1 MTTLKVERTDILDNV
16 LFRFPQNVDWTVRHA
31 VEGVQIFGGI
41 GSGKSSG
48 SGYQIAKK
56 YLEKGFG
63 GLVLTVKDDEVKTWK
78 DYCKNT
84 GRSNDLIIV
93 EPQGKHRFDFLSYE
107 MNRKDRGK
115 GLTANIV
122 QLFRT
127 VIDAERM
134 IASGERNSERFWDD
148 AMDIYL
154 NSVIDL
160 CILAY
165 DKDISI
171 DKIHNA
177 ATSIPRNM
185 DGLFEKKAYE
195 KSLFADIMTRTIRGK
210 YHKMGTKKQEL
221 YRRLEKYFL
230 DRHMELSEKT
240 RSIIE
245 YSLDSFLFPLTREP
259 FYSLFCGGE
268 STFTPEDC
276 FTKNTI
282 ILLNLPVKIYD
293 KVGRDIQIMFKYVW
307 QTAME
312 RRDVDKNPNPVF
324 LWADEAQNFIHEHDM
339 AFQSTAR
346 SARVCTVYITQNL
359 PNYISNMG
367 GNNNR
372 SYVDSF
378 LGTLGTKIF
387 HSNSDTVT
395 NEYASKL
402 FGNVFISFYTDGS
415 SYGKEFTISET
426 EKIENRPY
434 VSPEEFILLKTGA
447 EENEFI
453 VEAFVHLHRRQ
464 TGQDTRYTPQL
475 LVKFKQPQQ
484 SHT

>member
-1 MTTLKVERTDILDNV
+1 MTYLSIKKTDILDTI
-16 LFRFPQNVDWTVRHA
+16 LFKLPQNVDWTVRHG
-31 VEGVQIFGGI
+31 VEGVQVFGGI

-63 GLVLTVKDDEVKTWK
+63 GLVLTVKDDEVETWK
-78 DYCKNT
+78 TYCKNA
-84 GRSNDLIIV
+84 GRTNDLIIV
-93 EPQGKHRFDFLSYE
+93 EPQGKHRFNFLDYE
-107 MNRKDRGK
+107 MSRKDRGK

-127 VIDAERM
+127 VIDAERT
-134 IASGERNSERFWDD
+134 ISSGERNRERFWDD

-165 DKDISI
+165 GKDISI
-171 DKIHNA
+171 DKIHDV
-177 ATSIPRNM
+177 ATSIPKNM
-185 DGLFEKKAYE
+185 DGLFEEKAYD

-210 YHKMGTKKQEL
+210 YHKMSSQKKEL
-221 YRRLEKYFL
+221 YSRLEKYFL

-259 FYSLFCGGE
+259 FYSLFCSGE
-268 STFTPEDC
+268 STFSPEDC
-276 FTKNTI
+276 FTKNKI

-293 KVGRDIQIMFKYVW
+293 KVGRDIQIMFKYIW

-312 RRDVDKNPNPVF
+312 RRNTDLHPKPVF
-324 LWADEAQNFIHEHDM
+324 LWADEAQNFIHHHDM

-359 PNYISNMG
+359 PNYIANMG
-367 GNNNR
+367 GEGNR
-372 SYVDSF
+372 AYVDSF

-402 FGNVFISFYTDGS
+402 FGKVFVSFYTEGN
-415 SYGKEFTISET
+415 SYGKDLTISET
-426 EKIENRPY
+426 ENVKDSPY
-434 VSPEEFILLKTGA
+434 VAPEEFILLKTGA
-447 EENEFI
+447 EENDFI
-453 VEAFVHLHRRQ
+453 VESFVHLHRRQ
-464 TGQDTRYTPQL
+464 KNRNIHYTPQL
-475 LVKFKQPQQ
+475 FVKFKQMQ
-484 SHT
+484 